1 MIISRVLREK
11 LKKRPVFGMTIYS
24 GSIAIIEALGH
35 WGFDFAFIDAE
46 HTSMGI
52 DRDME
57 KLVMA
62 AQHAGVSPLVRV
74 GGVDEKEI
82 RKALEM
88 GADGVII
95 PHVKT
100 KGETEM
106 CVRSAKFPP
115 QGRRGVDGSVRAAR
129 YGARGFNWEQYIQ
142 ESNENIMVLP
152 MAEDYEFMDNIDEI
166 MDVPG
171 IDAIN
176 FGPAD
181 FASSKCIKTFYNLGE
196 PVINTALKEII
207 EKAKKRNIYVMA
219 PVIPPNAE
227 KLQAAIDMGVDML
240 IMGSDML
247 HHNAACANV
256 MDNVVS
262 KYL

>member
-1 MIISRVLREK
+1 MIISNALKEK
-11 LKKRPVFGMTIYS
+11 LGKRPVFGMTVYS
-24 GSIAIIEALGH
+24 GSIAIIQSLGF
-35 WGFDFAFIDAE
+35 WGFDFAFIDGE
-46 HTSMGI
+46 HTAMGI
-52 DRDME
+52 DQNME

-62 AQHAGVSPLVRV
+62 AQLSGISPLVRV
-74 GGVDEKEI
+74 SRVDEVEI

-95 PHVKT
+95 PHVRT
-100 KGETEM
+100 KEEAET
-106 CVRSAKFPP
+106 CVRGAKFPP
-115 QGRRGVDGSVRAAR
+115 KGRRGVDGSVKAAR
-129 YGARGFNWEQYIQ
+129 YGARGFNWEHYIQ
-142 ESNENIMVLP
+142 ESNDNTMVLP
-152 MAEDYEFMDNIDEI
+152 MAEDFEFMDNIDAI

-181 FASSKCIKTFYNLGE
+181 FASSKCLKTFYKLNE
-196 PVINTALKEII
+196 PTIQDALKEVLK
-207 EKAKKRNIYVMA
+207 KAKRRNIHVMA

-227 KLQAAIDMGVDML
+227 RLKEAIDMGVDML
-240 IMGSDML
+240 IMGNDML
-247 HHNAACANV
+247 NQNTACANI

>member
-1 MIISRVLREK
+1 MIISNVLREK
-11 LKKRPVFGMTIYS
+11 LKKRPVFGMTVYT
-24 GSIAIIEALGH
+24 GSIAIIEAIGH

-62 AQHAGVSPLVRV
+62 AQNAGISPLVRV
-74 GGVDEKEI
+74 ARVDEMEI

-88 GADGVII
+88 GAEGVII

-100 KGETEM
+100 KSEAEM
-106 CVRSAKFPP
+106 CVRSARFPP
-115 QGRRGVDGSVRAAR
+115 LGRRGVDGSVRAAR
-129 YGARGFNWEQYIQ
+129 YGAKGFNWEQYIK
-142 ESNENIMVLP
+142 ESNENTMVLP
-152 MAEDYEFMDNIDEI
+152 MAEDFEFMDNIDEI

-171 IDAIN
+171 IDAKI

-181 FASSKCIKTFYNLGE
+181 FASSKCIKTFYNLNE
-196 PVINTALKEII
+196 PAIKSALTEII

-219 PVIPPNAE
+219 PVIPPNEE
-227 KLQAAIDMGVDML
+227 KLKAVIDMGVDML

-247 HHNAACANV
+247 HHNTACANV

>member
-1 MIISRVLREK
+1 MISKVLSEK
-11 LKKRPVFGMTIYS
+11 LKKRPVFGMTIYT
-24 GSIAIIEALGH
+24 GSPAIIEALGH

-46 HTSMGI
+46 HTAMGI

-62 AQHAGVSPLVRV
+62 AQISGVSPLVRV
-74 GGVDEKEI
+74 ARIDEVEI

-88 GADGVII
+88 GAEGVII
-95 PHVKT
+95 PHVRT
-100 KGETEM
+100 KEEAEI
-106 CVRSAKFPP
+106 CVRGAKFPP
-115 QGRRGVDGSVRAAR
+115 KGRRGVDGTVKAAR
-129 YGARGFNWEQYIQ
+129 FSARGFNWEQYIQ
-142 ESNENIMVLP
+142 ESNDNTMVLP
-152 MAEDYEFMDNIDEI
+152 MAEDYEFMDNIDAI

-181 FASSKCIKTFYNLGE
+181 FASSKCLKTFYKLDE
-196 PVINTALKEII
+196 PTIQAALKEVL
-207 EKAKKRNIYVMA
+207 EKARKRNIHVMA

-227 KLQAAIDMGVDML
+227 KLKAAIDMGVDML

-247 HHNAACANV
+247 NYNNACANI
-256 MDNVVS
+256 MDNVVA